1 MSISRLLKNL
11 SISQRTLS
19 SVGLFAL
26 PLGVLFYFNLD
37 QLSSDILFSS
47 MEIDGNKYQRPLV
60 RLVKAVGDYQV
71 CVLANSAGHDCA
83 PATKQQ
89 EVDDLLGK
97 MDKLESTVGE
107 SLGFGAAAL
116 KEAQLEPL
124 RIGQLRTKWQTLKDQ
139 SAQPR
144 SKIWIDTGDSLI
156 ADVRAAIMR
165 AGDMSNL
172 TLDPDMD
179 SYYLMDVTSLVAAQS
194 LARLRTA
201 ALYVMPLLH
210 SHGGVPPSS
219 RTQMAIFAATLK
231 ESDYDRIVG
240 DLDIAFRENA
250 KAKRGVSPS
259 LKPEVQPAKA
269 HYERSLTALLN
280 QFNALAEGK
289 RISRADLQAGFDEA
303 GAATVDLAAKTVN
316 ELDAVLQS
324 RIHGYV
330 VYRWTLIIGS
340 LSSVLIA
347 SLLFWFVLRSITQ
360 PLTLTVSHLEN
371 VAQGDLSQELPAE
384 FEARGD
390 EIGQLS
396 RSIGSMLTTLRSM
409 IGEIRSGIGSLTVAS
424 SGLVEASESVK
435 VGSRDASDKAQMVA
449 AATEEMSSN
458 VSSVAA
464 GMALANQ
471 SLEAVSCATSQMTA
485 TISEIASNSE
495 QARSIT
501 AGATQQAMHVTGQ
514 IQQLGQAAREIGRV
528 TEVINEISSQTN
540 LLALNATIEAA
551 RAGTAGKGF
560 AVVANEIKTLA
571 QQTAAA
577 TEDIRQRISTVQTAT
592 NQGIADVE
600 RVFAVVGEV
609 NSIVTSIAAAI
620 EEQATATKEIARSI
634 SQASEG
640 VQEASN
646 RVAESSQASN
656 EIARDIV
663 VVNRAAGEI
672 AATGEAL
679 RTSIEEMTTVS
690 DQLELAAR
698 RFRT

>member
-1 MSISRLLKNL
+1 MNISRLLKNL

-37 QLSSDILFSS
+37 QLSSDITFSS
-47 MEIDGNKYQRPLV
+47 MEIDGNAYQRPLV

-71 CVLANSAGHDCA
+71 CVLASSSGQDCA
-83 PATKQQ
+83 PAAKQQ
-89 EVDDLLGK
+89 EVDDLLVK

-107 SLGFGAAAL
+107 TLGFSAAAL
-116 KEAQLEPL
+116 KEAQLEAL
-124 RIGQLRTKWQTLKDQ
+124 RVGQLRTKWQTLKDQ

-144 SKIWIDTGDSLI
+144 SKIWTDTGESLI
-156 ADVRAAIMR
+156 ADLRAAIMR

-194 LARLRTA
+194 LARLRIA
-201 ALYVMPLLH
+201 ALYVMPLIH
-210 SHGGVPPSS
+210 SQSGLPPSN

-250 KAKRGVSPS
+250 KAKRGISSS

-269 HYERSLTALLN
+269 RYEQSLTTLLA
-280 QFNALAEGK
+280 QFNALADGK
-289 RISRADLQAGFDEA
+289 RISRADLQAAFDEA

-316 ELDAVLQS
+316 ELDVVLQS
-324 RIHGYV
+324 RIHGYE
-330 VYRWTLIIGS
+330 VYRWTLVIGS
-340 LSSVLIA
+340 FSSVLIA
-347 SLLFWFVLRSITQ
+347 SLLFWFVLRSITK

-371 VAQGDLSQELPAE
+371 VAKGDLSQELPPE
-384 FEARGD
+384 FETRGD

-551 RAGTAGKGF
+551 RAGAAGKGF

-634 SQASEG
+634 SSASEG

-672 AATGEAL
+672 AATGESL

-690 DQLELAAR
+690 EQLELAAR